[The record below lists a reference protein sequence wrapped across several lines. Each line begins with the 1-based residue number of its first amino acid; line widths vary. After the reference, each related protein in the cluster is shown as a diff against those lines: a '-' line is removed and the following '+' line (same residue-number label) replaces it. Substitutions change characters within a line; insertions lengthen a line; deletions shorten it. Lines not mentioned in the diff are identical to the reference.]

1 MNPVP
6 PSLTL
11 HEGRT
16 ESEFSRRV
24 HRSYGHHL
32 RYVSAWGKFVV
43 YNGQFWE
50 VDRGH
55 SLDAMIREQA
65 RGLFFEIGEAVED
78 FDSSEFREA
87 TKFGKQMSSA
97 SGLRATLALLP
108 SEPGM
113 SVAVDELDQQEF
125 ALNVPNGVIDLRDGK
140 LIPQDSR
147 LLLTRLC
154 PVEFDPKAECPL
166 WRKFIS
172 EIFADPELVDHIQ
185 KVVGYVL
192 GASVKEQK
200 LFILWGTGANGKS
213 TFVETLLSLMGTY
226 ATSAAPDLLMVKG
239 DAHPTEIADLHG
251 HRLVVCSETEEGR
264 RLAEARVK
272 LLTGGDTLTA
282 RRMRE
287 DFWTF
292 KPVHK
297 LLLLTNHKPQLRGT
311 DIGIRR
317 RLHLLP
323 FKVTFTADA
332 QDRGLGKKL
341 KAELPGILNW
351 AIEGAIRWHR
361 EGLGEPA
368 AVREAT
374 GSYVADQDVIGQY
387 ITERCA
393 VATWAK
399 VKASSL
405 YTNYRDWCEMQ
416 GEAFVSMK
424 RFGQSVDERGFTKRT
439 SNGVWYDGICIRE
452 NE

>member
-24 HRSYGHHL
+24 HRNYGHHL

-50 VDRGH
+50 VDHGH
-55 SLDAMIREQA
+55 LLDAMIREQA

-78 FDSSEFREA
+78 FDSSEFRDA

-97 SGLRATLALLP
+97 SGLRATRALLP

-113 SVAVDELDQQEF
+113 SVAVDELDQQAF
-125 ALNVPNGVIDLRDGK
+125 VLNVSNGVVDLRDGK
-140 LIPQDSR
+140 LIPHDSR
-147 LLLTRLC
+147 QLLTRLC

-226 ATSAAPDLLMVKG
+226 AKSAAPDLLMVKG

-297 LLLLTNHKPQLRGT
+297 LLLLTNHKPQLHGT

-317 RLHLLP
+317 RLHLIP
-323 FKVTFTADA
+323 FNVTFAPDA
-332 QDRGLGKKL
+332 QDRNLERKL
-341 KAELPGILNW
+341 KAELPGILRW
-351 AIEGAIRWHR
+351 AIEGAIRWYR
-361 EGLGEPA
+361 DGLGEPA
-368 AVREAT
+368 AVKDAT
-374 GSYVADQDVIGQY
+374 GTYVADQDIIGQY
-387 ITERCA
+387 VTECCI

-405 YTNYRDWCEMQ
+405 YANYRDWCEAQ
-416 GEAFVSMK
+416 GETSVSMK